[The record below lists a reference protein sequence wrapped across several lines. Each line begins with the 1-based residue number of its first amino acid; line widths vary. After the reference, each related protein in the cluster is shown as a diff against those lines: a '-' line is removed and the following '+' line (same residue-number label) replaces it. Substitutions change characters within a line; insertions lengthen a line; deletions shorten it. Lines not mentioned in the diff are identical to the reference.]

1 MARFTTLSFLLLAT
15 LQSLAQTLTGSVR
28 DGNNQPASFA
38 VVKLLRAADSTFV
51 KGTVADET
59 GKYTFFTI
67 AEGAY
72 RVQASLVGMSN
83 ATGAAI
89 TLRAGQSLT
98 LETLTLRT
106 ADKTLATVTVRAQ
119 KPFVEQQAD
128 KTVLNVASDAAAQG
142 KTAYELLQ
150 QAPGV
155 VIDPNDNIRMA
166 GKQGVNVF
174 IDDKPT
180 NLSSAD
186 LTNLLR
192 ATPAANIE
200 TVELITNPSAR
211 YDAQGGAGIIN
222 IRFRRDKGLGLN
234 GNASAGYGQSDHHR
248 ANAALDLNYRAKRLN
263 LYGNVALSDNFQ
275 ITNVLLDRNAGGSRF
290 LQRGYDEDGTR
301 ALVYKAGADYFIGTR
316 QTLGLIVSG
325 NTSTN
330 RFGTYTTISSTAA
343 TR

>member
-1 MARFTTLSFLLLAT
+1 MSCRTETAVLMRRIA
-15 LQSLAQTLTGSVR
+15 SVH
-28 DGNNQPASFA
+28 
-38 VVKLLRAADSTFV
+38 
-51 KGTVADET
+51 
-59 GKYTFFTI
+59 
-67 AEGAY
+67 
-72 RVQASLVGMSN
+72 
-83 ATGAAI
+83 
-89 TLRAGQSLT
+89 
-98 LETLTLRT
+98 
-106 ADKTLATVTVRAQ
+106 
-119 KPFVEQQAD
+119 
-128 KTVLNVASDAAAQG
+128 
-142 KTAYELLQ
+142 
-150 QAPGV
+150 
-155 VIDPNDNIRMA
+155 
-166 GKQGVNVF
+166 
-174 IDDKPT
+174 
-180 NLSSAD
+180 
-186 LTNLLR
+186 
-192 ATPAANIE
+192 
-200 TVELITNPSAR
+200 SAR